1 MPDSYMDAR
10 TQGIGELIEQRQLF
24 RVPDHQRDFAWA
36 HDDEVATF
44 LDDVERALRDG
55 APEYFLGLIVLV
67 KPREGGLWEVLD
79 GQQRLATTTMVY
91 AGIREWL
98 HAAGLSSEGIKVQDR
113 FIGMSA
119 LGEREDRA
127 RLTLNVNDRKAFHDL
142 VVNRC
147 NDDTLRLRR
156 DAAGRNSSVRRLI
169 EAALTC
175 RQKVAR
181 FAADAG
187 PESPR
192 QAQSLYDLANY
203 LRDKTTVVVM
213 NVASTANAYVIFE
226 SLNDRGLDLSVLDLV
241 KNHLFG
247 RAGGHLAEVQAN
259 WMRMTANLGDRPAD
273 DFLKVFWTSQYGRIQ
288 RGRLFEEWRLRYG
301 RTDVDVVA
309 LSDELATSADLF
321 SALDVS
327 DHEIW
332 SGYSNQTRRLVRALG
347 LLGNQQVR
355 PVMLA
360 AIRSYT
366 PERMERL
373 LEHLTTL
380 TVRYQTVGKGRTGLL
395 EIACAR
401 LARGIADGSLKSPE
415 RVWSEISHLVQGDD
429 DFRQSFRR
437 YTESNASR
445 ARYILTELER
455 TAYRVANGSDR
466 DVAPA
471 EDLSLEHI
479 LPRNPGSEWSVETQ
493 ADHELRELATRIGN
507 MCLLGEGANRQLG
520 SKGFASKRERLKASG
535 ELVLTAEVA
544 AFEQWDRAA
553 IETRQERMADLAV
566 KTWPL
571 PSRS

>member
-24 RVPDHQRDFAWA
+24 RVPDHQRDFAWD

-44 LDDVERALRDG
+44 LDDVERALHDG

-67 KPREGGLWEVLD
+67 KPRESNPWEVLD

-147 NDDTLRLRR
+147 NEETLRLRR

-175 RQKVAR
+175 REKVAK

-187 PESPR
+187 PEPPQ
-192 QAQSLYDLANY
+192 QAQSLYALANY

-259 WMRMTANLGDRPAD
+259 WMRMAANLGERPAD
-273 DFLKVFWTSQYGRIQ
+273 DFLKVFWTSKYGRIQ
-288 RGRLFEEWRLRYG
+288 RGRLFEEWRLKYG
-301 RTDVDVVA
+301 TTDVVA

-321 SALDVS
+321 SALDVP

-332 SGYSNQTRRLVRALG
+332 SGHSNQTRRLVRALG

-360 AIRSYT
+360 AVRSYT

-373 LEHLTTL
+373 LEHLATL

-415 RVWSEISHLVQGDD
+415 RVWSEISPLVQGDD
-429 DFRQSFRR
+429 EFRQAFRR

-466 DVAPA
+466 DVAPT

-479 LPRNPGSEWSVETQ
+479 LPRNPGSEWSAEMQ
-493 ADHELRELATRIGN
+493 ADRDLRELASRIGN
-507 MCLLGEGANRQLG
+507 MCLLGEDTNRQLG

-544 AFEQWDRAA
+544 AFQQWDRTA